1 MANPLYNQFG
11 KRQNS
16 PQDII
21 QQVKDFQKTFKGNPE
36 QIVKQ
41 MVASGQLPQSVFNE
55 LAQQANAIMPLMK

>member
-11 KRQNS
+11 KKQNS

-41 MVASGQLPQSVFNE
+41 MVASGQLPQNVFNE
-55 LAQQANAIMPLMK
+55 LVQQANQILPLIK

>member
-11 KRQNS
+11 NKGNS

-21 QQVKDFQKTFKGNPE
+21 QQVKEFQKTFKGNPE

-41 MVASGQLPQSVFNE
+41 MVASGQLPQNVFNE

>member
-11 KRQNS
+11 KKQNS

-41 MVASGQLPQSVFNE
+41 MVASGQLPQNVFNE
-55 LAQQANAIMPLMK
+55 LAQQANSILPLLK

>member
-41 MVASGQLPQSVFNE
+41 MVASGQLPQNVFNE
-55 LAQQANAIMPLMK
+55 LVQQANSIMPLMK